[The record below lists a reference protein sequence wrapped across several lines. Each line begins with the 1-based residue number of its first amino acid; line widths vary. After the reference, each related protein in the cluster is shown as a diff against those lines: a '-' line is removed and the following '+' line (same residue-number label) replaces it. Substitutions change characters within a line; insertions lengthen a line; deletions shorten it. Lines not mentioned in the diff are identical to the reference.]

1 MPEVLSLLIGEHQVD
16 LEENC
21 PDCQGEGSRRLGAEF
36 CWLLQKCLACDGR
49 GVLLTDNGQAVVTLV
64 ETHLSRREV
73 HVLGPR

>member
-21 PDCQGEGSRRLGAEF
+21 PDCQGEGSRVVGDNPNRLR
-36 CWLLQKCLACDGR
+36 KCATCDGR

-73 HVLGPR
+73 RVLGPR

>member
-1 MPEVLSLLIGEHQVD
+1 MPEVLSLQVGECRVD

-21 PDCQGEGSRRLGAEF
+21 PDCQGEGSRLAGGWDIHLE
-36 CWLLQKCLACDGR
+36 KCLTCDGR

-73 HVLGPR
+73 QVLGPR